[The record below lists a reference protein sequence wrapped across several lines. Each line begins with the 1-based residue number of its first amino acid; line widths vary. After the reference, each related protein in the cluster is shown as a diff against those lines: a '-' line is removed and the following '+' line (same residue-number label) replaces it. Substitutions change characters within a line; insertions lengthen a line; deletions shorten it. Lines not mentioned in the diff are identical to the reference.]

1 MARLLRAPRHPT
13 AGWGAVH
20 PRVSKDVFL
29 HLSDCGQHTP
39 RVGDIVKFTVER
51 WEIDP
56 RWERGPQA
64 WIFHM
69 GFIGKTTRQSSI
81 FCWVTHG
88 WEWPR
93 SPHFD
98 EVPIFSGPGGHPTRN
113 NFKPSCLVTPKIQ
126 FSVGCWC
133 FFPGEVVTSHGILQV
148 QF

>member
-56 RWERGPQA
+56 RWERGPQP
-64 WIFHM
+64 
-69 GFIGKTTRQSSI
+69 GFFTWASLEKQQGRVAS
-81 FCWVTHG
+81 F
-88 WEWPR
+88 
-93 SPHFD
+93 
-98 EVPIFSGPGGHPTRN
+98 
-113 NFKPSCLVTPKIQ
+113 
-126 FSVGCWC
+126 VG
-133 FFPGEVVTSHGILQV
+133 
-148 QF
+148 